1 MQQTQDA
8 LNSIISLQKE
18 LATHNALKLKKN
30 DGKKSMSLIEKRSAD
45 PFWFVIPNFL
55 VQVASPDGHMKN
67 VKWQGHAG
75 KKESMSL
82 EHFQSLMREN
92 QLNDPD
98 DDNTID
104 QSELDED
111 AKKWFEEMYTK
122 QRSNSVLV

>member
-1 MQQTQDA
+1 
-8 LNSIISLQKE
+8 
-18 LATHNALKLKKN
+18 
-30 DGKKSMSLIEKRSAD
+30 
-45 PFWFVIPNFL
+45 
-55 VQVASPDGHMKN
+55 
-67 VKWQGHAG
+67 
-75 KKESMSL
+75 MSL

>member
-1 MQQTQDA
+1 MMMKME
-8 LNSIISLQKE
+8 IV
-18 LATHNALKLKKN
+18 KL
-30 DGKKSMSLIEKRSAD
+30 
-45 PFWFVIPNFL
+45 PNFL

-92 QLNDPD
+92 HDPGD
-98 DDNTID
+98 DDTID
-104 QSELDED
+104 QSELDAD
-111 AKKWFEEMYTK
+111 AKKWFEEMYSK

>member
-1 MQQTQDA
+1 
-8 LNSIISLQKE
+8 
-18 LATHNALKLKKN
+18 
-30 DGKKSMSLIEKRSAD
+30 
-45 PFWFVIPNFL
+45 
-55 VQVASPDGHMKN
+55 MKN

-98 DDNTID
+98 DDDDTID
-104 QSELDED
+104 QSELDDD
-111 AKKWFEEMYTK
+111 AKKWFEEMYSK